1 VRGTGCDSAPL
12 EQLALAGDG
21 AYCFIPD
28 SGFVGTAFVHAASN
42 MLATAARR
50 AELALELGPGVELL
64 SAARPGLAEAGQPEV
79 EAVCG
84 GQLLERASWGAQLPL
99 GALAYGQPRDLLL
112 RLRVPAGFGAGDEL
126 LAAALRY
133 ETLGQRADAPRQ
145 EVHAALQLSD
155 VAPAAPPAM
164 AAQRLRTE
172 FVDALGRA
180 RAEMAVGNDAAALA
194 VITSFGERAQA
205 DVAKLRAEAAAEAR
219 FVEAVFE
226 DAKGQA
232 AEACQRAAWQRWGRH
247 YLPSLA
253 RAHQLQQCNNFKD
266 PGVQGYGGDVFR
278 EVRDLA
284 DAAFMKL
291 PPPKPSCLPAARA
304 ASAAPVDMRM
314 YYNASGGCI
323 AGGCRAK
330 LFKPPAAECGIG
342 EFQRLQ
348 DDLQLVEGDGR
359 VLGAE
364 AAAAAAAAEAWSRTR
379 RVDLLQAGD
388 VLEDGAGGPAVVQ
401 CVVKTLCEGWR
412 ARLVEFEGGLRI
424 TAWHPVMGPAGW
436 TFPAELAARAE
447 GARLGNE
454 SACEAVYSFV
464 LARPRGGS
472 ASARP
477 AGMMV
482 DGVECVALAH
492 GIEGDAVAS
501 HAFYGTDGPGRV
513 CH

>member
-1 VRGTGCDSAPL
+1 
-12 EQLALAGDG
+12 
-21 AYCFIPD
+21 
-28 SGFVGTAFVHAASN
+28 
-42 MLATAARR
+42 M
-50 AELALELGPGVELL
+50 
-64 SAARPGLAEAGQPEV
+64 
-79 EAVCG
+79 
-84 GQLLERASWGAQLPL
+84 
-99 GALAYGQPRDLLL
+99 
-112 RLRVPAGFGAGDEL
+112 
-126 LAAALRY
+126 
-133 ETLGQRADAPRQ
+133 
-145 EVHAALQLSD
+145 
-155 VAPAAPPAM
+155 
-164 AAQRLRTE
+164 
-172 FVDALGRA
+172 
-180 RAEMAVGNDAAALA
+180 
-194 VITSFGERAQA
+194 
-205 DVAKLRAEAAAEAR
+205 
-219 FVEAVFE
+219 FE

-364 AAAAAAAAEAWSRTR
+364 AAAAAAEAWSRTR

-501 HAFYGTDGPGRV
+501 HAFYGTEAVARALREHDPEGWAAGHVTLAADAVVRGPPGPGGAAEPPRV
-513 CH
+513 AALPPRPAEPQAPEAAELSGTSDSMPLLAALLEDTTSRSSSL